1 MHSISNNYSTLKAI
15 LNYVN
20 GSFVNSED
28 VHKGIPRI
36 AFKLNGTSIALTPD
50 SQIEDFMIINGTRAI
65 VKSVSGLFRAVNIT
79 NYTGSL
85 DARTLAQWR
94 SIAL

>member
-28 VHKGIPRI
+28 VHKGIARI
-36 AFKLNGTSIALTPD
+36 AFMGTSITLTPD
-50 SQIEDFMIINGTRAI
+50 SQIDDFMIINGTRAI

-85 DARTLAQWR
+85 DAVTLAQWR